1 MSKETQEWKNRVW
14 RAQTS
19 AILSKKWQ
27 LTKWLQ
33 QTFVPKNFLGATRP
47 KSSRSVAGGPWA
59 LQHMDRNLSRGLPS
73 LCTKEN
79 TAKKVTKIMR
89 IWSNWSSDTLPLGAY
104 NHSGRLSG
112 NTNKMSYIPAVWS
125 SNSTPNIN
133 LEKSRPMC
141 SETKKKNMH
150 CYYIH
155 IMNYMQSQKLK
166 TIQLFINGRMDI
178 QIWYNHTVEDCSA
191 RKRNKLVIRATTWM
205 TLKNTASKGR
215 QTPKSTRYIIPFIWM
230 QE

>member
-1 MSKETQEWKNRVW
+1 MELVTWDPWTFWTAPESCWCPSEGLQPPTFKLWPPMSKETQEWKTRVW

-19 AILSKKWQ
+19 AILRKKWQ
-27 LTKWLQ
+27 LTKGFQ
-33 QTFVPKNFLGATRP
+33 QTFVPKNFLGATQP

-59 LQHMDRNLSRGLPS
+59 LQLMDRNVSRGLPS

-112 NTNKMSYIPAVWS
+112 NTNKMSYIPAVRS

-133 LEKSRPMC
+133 LEKPRPMC
-141 SETKKKNMH
+141 SKTKKEYALLLCSYHELYAVPKVENDSNAH
-150 CYYIH
+150 
-155 IMNYMQSQKLK
+155 QQE
-166 TIQLFINGRMDI
+166 NG
-178 QIWYNHTVEDCSA
+178 YTN
-191 RKRNKLVIRATTWM
+191 LV
-205 TLKNTASKGR
+205 
-215 QTPKSTRYIIPFIWM
+215 
-230 QE
+230 

>member
-14 RAQTS
+14 RAQIS

-47 KSSRSVAGGPWA
+47 KRSRSVAGGPWA
-59 LQHMDRNLSRGLPS
+59 LQLMDRSLSRGLPS

-141 SETKKKNMH
+141 SKTKKRI
-150 CYYIH
+150 CIA
-155 IMNYMQSQKLK
+155 
-166 TIQLFINGRMDI
+166 TIFISWI
-178 QIWYNHTVEDCSA
+178 ICS
-191 RKRNKLVIRATTWM
+191 
-205 TLKNTASKGR
+205 
-215 QTPKSTRYIIPFIWM
+215 PKSRKQFKCSSTGEWIYKSGIITHWKTAQ
-230 QE
+230 QEKGTN